1 MVGAEAVEGA
11 AAVDQLFGG
20 LGVPLVTE
28 RIWSL
33 RVGAAAG
40 QLDRD
45 DRDDRDPVLY
55 RGIACCAELQE
66 VSPRPGRTTAALGL
80 RAVSD
85 GPEDVGD
92 GSMRRRQNSA
102 LAQHHQATS
111 SGTAS
116 SSSLLRVGVRRLP
129 MLTQLQS
136 RTRCYRR
143 LRCAGTVSTAA
154 RVR

>member
-1 MVGAEAVEGA
+1 
-11 AAVDQLFGG
+11 
-20 LGVPLVTE
+20 
-28 RIWSL
+28 
-33 RVGAAAG
+33 
-40 QLDRD
+40 
-45 DRDDRDPVLY
+45 
-55 RGIACCAELQE
+55 
-66 VSPRPGRTTAALGL
+66 
-80 RAVSD
+80 
-85 GPEDVGD
+85 
-92 GSMRRRQNSA
+92 MRRRQNSA
-102 LAQHHQATS
+102 LAQHQATS